1 MKMGE
6 GRVGAEVEHA
16 LQPSPKLPEVLFS
29 VVVQGKQNLNGSF
42 RKIQKGTHHLLSAG
56 PPGITELCG

>member
-1 MKMGE
+1 M
-6 GRVGAEVEHA
+6 GAEGEHA
-16 LQPSPKLPEVLFS
+16 LLSSPKLPEVLFS

-56 PPGITELCG
+56 PPGIAELCG